1 MDMTFQSATPSVK
14 YAALPSFKSQLTP
27 NGATRSSP
35 LKPSGSFARTVILS
49 QRDTSSAKYAVNLPL
64 IFIPDLSHRPSHPD
78 QSGSS
83 LWLVDSSVQWSS
95 EWWSFSYSQVRAQ
108 VLPHDP

>member
-1 MDMTFQSATPSVK
+1 MDMTFQSVMPSAR
-14 YAALPSFKSQLTP
+14 YAALPSFKSRLTP

-35 LKPSGSFARTVILS
+35 LKPSGWSARTVTLS
-49 QRDTSSAKYAVNLPL
+49 QRDIPSAKFVVNLPL

-95 EWWSFSYSQVRAQ
+95 EWWSFSYSQVRVQ